1 MARLLRVQFEGAV
14 YHLVVRPVNRQP
26 LFRDDRDRKHYLGLL
41 ARYRV
46 QHGFRLY
53 AFGLLSRRV
62 DLLVE
67 TPRGNVSKVM
77 QCVGTSYTSYFNRR
91 YKRRGPLFDG
101 RYRSHIIEWEDG
113 LLEISRYIHRN
124 HFRSALSKRDKRCF
138 PWSSYRIYLGKAESQ
153 IVDTKPVLNPFGQNP
168 IERRKKYQEFVE
180 DGGSSAKPGACEPS
194 LRKLSDFAASAGNG
208 PFGSGIPR
216 NREDEVSLRKAEEIL
231 RDVSLSLNANAKD
244 AETFKEGRRRALVR
258 HVAMYLIRRQTSLP
272 LRLIGKLLGVK
283 APAVALA
290 IGKVDRLLKEEAF
303 YSRVKNL
310 FEGGA
315 DTKEDPSYP
324 SSVES

>member
-1 MARLLRVQFEGAV
+1 MARSLRVQFEGAV

-26 LFRDDRDRKHYLGLL
+26 LFRDDRDRKHFLELL

-53 AFGLLSRRV
+53 AFVLMSRQV

-77 QCVGTSYTSYFNRR
+77 QCLGTSYTSYFNRR
-91 YKRRGPLFDG
+91 YKRKGTLFDG
-101 RYRSHIIEWEDG
+101 RYRSRIVEWEDN
-113 LLEISRYIHRN
+113 LLEISRTIHRN
-124 HFRSALSKRDKRCF
+124 HFRSALSSRDKRSF
-138 PWSSYRIYLGKAESQ
+138 PWSSYRIYLRKLPSQ
-153 IVDTKPVLNPFGQNP
+153 LIDTQLVLNPFGQNP
-168 IERRKKYQEFVE
+168 KERRKKYQKFVE
-180 DGGSSAKPGACEPS
+180 DGGSPARYAADDLG
-194 LRKLSDFAASAGNG
+194 LRKLSDSAASAVNG
-208 PFGSGIPR
+208 LYGSGIPR
-216 NREDEVSLRKAEEIL
+216 NRQDEVSLRKAEEIL
-231 RDVSLSLNANAKD
+231 RDVSLSLNAKAKD
-244 AETFKEGRRRALVR
+244 TETLKEGRRRALVR

-290 IGKVDRLLKEEAF
+290 IGKVERLLKEETF

-324 SSVES
+324 SFD

>member
-1 MARLLRVQFEGAV
+1 MARPLRVQFEGAV

-26 LFRDDRDRKHYLGLL
+26 LFRADRDRKHFLELL

-53 AFGLLSRRV
+53 AFGLMSRQV

-77 QCVGTSYTSYFNRR
+77 QCLGTSYTLYFNRR
-91 YKRRGPLFDG
+91 YKRKGTLFDG
-101 RYRSHIIEWEDG
+101 RYRSRIVEWENN
-113 LLEISRYIHRN
+113 LVEISRTIHRN
-124 HFRSALSKRDKRCF
+124 HFRSALSSRDKRFF
-138 PWSSYRIYLGKAESQ
+138 PWSSYRIYLGKLPSQ
-153 IVDTKPVLNPFGQNP
+153 LIDTQLVLNPFGQNP
-168 IERRKKYQEFVE
+168 KERRKKYQKFVE
-180 DGGSSAKPGACEPS
+180 DGGSPARAAAGEPS
-194 LRKLSDFAASAGNG
+194 LRKLSDSAASAVNG
-208 PFGSGIPR
+208 LIPR
-216 NREDEVSLRKAEEIL
+216 SRQDEVSLRKAEEIL
-231 RDVSLSLNANAKD
+231 RDVSLSLNANNKD
-244 AETFKEGRRRALVR
+244 TETLKEGRRRALVR
-258 HVAMYLIRRQTSLP
+258 HVSMYLIRQQTSLS

-290 IGKVDRLLKEEAF
+290 IGKVERLLKEEAF

-310 FEGGA
+310 FEGGLA
-315 DTKEDPSYP
+315 NPKRDPSYT